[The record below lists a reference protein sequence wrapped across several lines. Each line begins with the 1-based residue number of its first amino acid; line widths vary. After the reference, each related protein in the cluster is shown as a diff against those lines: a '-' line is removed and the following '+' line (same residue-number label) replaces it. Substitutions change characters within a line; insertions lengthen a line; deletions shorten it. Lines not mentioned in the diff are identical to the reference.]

1 MKFKEIEPK
10 RNSVAPE
17 LDATP
22 YVLSEEEQ
30 KMVAGGH
37 NCKKYHYCGE
47 KGQNSCIMFEC
58 TSNRSKGLCEEYTWR
73 TELELSSELE

>member
-1 MKFKEIEPK
+1 MMFKEIEPR
-10 RNSVAPE
+10 RNSVEPE

-37 NCKKYHYCGE
+37 NCEELHLCGA
-47 KGQNSCIMFEC
+47 KGENSCIMFEC
-58 TSNRSKGLCEEYTWR
+58 TSKRSPGLCKKFTWR
-73 TELELSSELE
+73 EELQPYS